1 MYKMIMIVDNVS
13 KIDLIQGTGP
23 DESRSS
29 QEASQCTRWTDHSKI
44 IATTQEQMYTLSEN
58 KCVTR
63 NRYSM
68 MLFVIVEKQS
78 ATVGTSIEMLKYYYH
93 YHCYWRILT
102 ILPMIYVVYTESKSP
117 VS

>member
-1 MYKMIMIVDNVS
+1 MIVDNVS
-13 KIDLIQGTGP
+13 TFIDLIQRTGP
-23 DESRSS
+23 DESISS

-102 ILPMIYVVYTESKSP
+102 ILPMRYVVYTELKSP

>member
-1 MYKMIMIVDNVS
+1 MIVDNVS

-78 ATVGTSIEMLKYYYH
+78 TTVRTSIEMLKYDYH
-93 YHCYWRILT
+93 YYWMMRG
-102 ILPMIYVVYTESKSP
+102 Y
-117 VS
+117 